1 MTILN
6 QELYTLRLMTSTRT
20 SWLMLDKNAGLFFN
34 RTSLVAQTIKNLPAM
49 QGTQVQT
56 LVQEDALEKGM
67 AIHSTILAWK
77 IP

>member
-1 MTILN
+1 MLN

-34 RTSLVAQTIKNLPAM
+34 RTSLVAQTVKNLPAM

-67 AIHSTILAWK
+67 EVHSTILAWK

>member
-1 MTILN
+1 MLN

-34 RTSLVAQTIKNLPAM
+34 RTSLVAQTVKNLPAM
-49 QGTQVQT
+49 KGTQVQT

-67 AIHSTILAWK
+67 EVHSTILAWK